1 MRTRLA
7 VPADSAAIA
16 HIYNQGIEDRVAT
29 FETTPRRPED
39 IQKWFGGN
47 HSVIV
52 VEDESGII
60 AFASTSTYRPRGCR
74 RIFGLCRA
82 FRTGHGAG
90 RLAMQALI
98 REAENAGL
106 WKLVSR
112 IFVENTASR
121 RLMLSL
127 GFRDT
132 VIVELLLHANLGL
145 SR

>member
-16 HIYNQGIEDRVAT
+16 HIYNQGV
-29 FETTPRRPED
+29 
-39 IQKWFGGN
+39 
-47 HSVIV
+47 
-52 VEDESGII
+52 
-60 AFASTSTYRPRGCR
+60 
-74 RIFGLCRA
+74 
-82 FRTGHGAG
+82 G

-112 IFVENTASR
+112 IFIENIASR

-132 VIVELLLHANLGL
+132 VIVELLLHANLSGL
-145 SR
+145 SAGDDS